1 VTYAIARSGGVAS
14 FTIYIFVTVLAT
26 LTAEDQRA
34 EAAPAAAP
42 VPELALEEVVA
53 PPPVVVAV
61 PGVCI
66 YPFLLPVC
74 QPILGL
80 VIYSMYK
87 MKRWERSSTR
97 VRACESIDCAVR
109 AVSRRIFS

>member
-1 VTYAIARSGGVAS
+1 MFFYSFVTYAIARSGGVAS
-14 FTIYIFVTVLAT
+14 FTVYVFVTVLAT

-53 PPPVVVAV
+53 PPPVVAGV

-66 YPFLLPVC
+66 YLFLTC
-74 QPILGL
+74 A
-80 VIYSMYK
+80 SA
-87 MKRWERSSTR
+87 STR
-97 VRACESIDCAVR
+97 VSYIYTVHI
-109 AVSRRIFS
+109 VGGVLGTTFNKN

>member
-14 FTIYIFVTVLAT
+14 FTIYVFVTVLAT

-53 PPPVVVAV
+53 PPPVVIGV

-66 YPFLLPVC
+66 YLFLTCALA
-74 QPILGL
+74 
-80 VIYSMYK
+80 
-87 MKRWERSSTR
+87 STR
-97 VRACESIDCAVR
+97 VSFSTIR
-109 AVSRRIFS
+109 AVKEVLKNGVQPGLKPAKA